1 MSTGIDSMPLA
12 GLSGGD
18 RSERLRCFI
27 EEFDVEVQSR
37 CDQMTNGIGA
47 LRSGIK
53 KRFAIELIKLP
64 KKIRNMSL
72 ADFQS
77 RFGGSVEAVKQS
89 QLIKAVAQLNTV
101 QLPPVPRS
109 SVKRAAAGT
118 KRRAPLS
125 NVNGGN
131 DVNSSN
137 SSNNNDFATPAAKRA
152 ASRSATMPST
162 GRRTSSRLASKSRI
176 ATANSSNSNSGGGGG
191 GGSGNNMT
199 KNATST
205 TTLESLGLDASS
217 FVTPAPRKASTK
229 IATTTAAAAAVAAAA
244 VASTP
249 AFDPRLPKTPMV
261 RMPRHGESMMSMN
274 GSPLAA
280 DTRTARVATTS
291 SGRSA
296 SIMVPLSNGKAI
308 AFDPS
313 ADLDVNTKG
322 LSKRARKEAV
332 SKLAALQNQ
341 VASLMAQ
348 LTGSSA

>member
-1 MSTGIDSMPLA
+1 MSTSIDSMPLA

-137 SSNNNDFATPAAKRA
+137 SSNNNNDFATPAAKRA

-191 GGSGNNMT
+191 SGKNVT